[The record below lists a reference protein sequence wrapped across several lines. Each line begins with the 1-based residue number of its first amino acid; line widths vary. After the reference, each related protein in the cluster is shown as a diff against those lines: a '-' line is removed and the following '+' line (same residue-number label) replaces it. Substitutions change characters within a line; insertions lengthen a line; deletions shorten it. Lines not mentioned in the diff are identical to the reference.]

1 MDSLFEAILARD
13 KTDVETKVAELG
25 LAVGGKISLQKV
37 RSILSP
43 YGHLI
48 SEHKFTMYW
57 VAICFIIRNIIDGNA
72 TPYKFND
79 NAIKF
84 IREVKTYRAEIV
96 GAVKTTLPMP
106 IWEEMID
113 NL

>member
-25 LAVGGKISLQKV
+25 LVVDGKIGLSEVQ
-37 RSILSP
+37 SILRP
-43 YGHLI
+43 YRHLV
-48 SEHKFTMYW
+48 SEYKFTIYW
-57 VAICFIIRNIIDGNA
+57 VAIWTIISNIIDGDA
-72 TPYKFND
+72 TPHQLNND
-79 NAIKF
+79 AMKF
-84 IREVKTYRAEIV
+84 IRVIKIHAEIV